1 MTGSPRL
8 LRGCA
13 VLLAIGC
20 TAPARLH
27 AQTTPTPAPAPAAA
41 PAATPGQTQAT
52 DSPRERGRVLQKR
65 NPLASEYQAPGTLGR
80 SPGAQSDGE
89 GNDFRRLFGSSG
101 TLLEGR
107 NLVRTGVFGTLQ
119 SISGRAVPGG
129 EFEVR
134 QVRSDTARAWAW
146 SLRGNVTSADRLIE
160 HYEAAWAP
168 VTELGA
174 DGRYAKGGA
183 PVLNADGREVFFLER
198 PRVSQDL
205 IDTRTRTLGARV
217 ETRFGG
223 EHLLFAQVFWSDYAD
238 DFYRHR
244 IELNTGAGMPQSDGG
259 VADSPST
266 TVTAGDY
273 RDASARRYFAHTL
286 TTRDILRFHVG
297 GRSPLAGGRLDYGL
311 YHARWRNDSPS
322 DAWNFTE
329 KGLDL
334 HYDISEPPFP
344 TLAVTNE
351 RDLAD
356 LERSTF
362 NDLRASRTLTRD
374 LDWAGRLDYER
385 KGRWR
390 DVAWWLTTGALHRE
404 KERTNDSVRDVYLR
418 TATPLT
424 LASVARVDP
433 TGTVIRDRYELPAG
447 LDPEAGRRSME
458 AGDPAFGYNDA
469 KSLLESFQERYTSR
483 ERVAGAYAMMQA
495 QRGPWEVEL
504 GFRGERTRT
513 DTLGTVI
520 SPAGG
525 ESFGPELAQVVE
537 GGTTYS
543 VQEAPGGNRY
553 TTWLPSVAIARKLA
567 AGFTS
572 RAAYFEQLMRP
583 QYFDI
588 VAYRR
593 LNPPTRTLTEGN
605 PALRPTSIRTA
616 VVALDAELRNF
627 GDWAFELYATEVE
640 DFFYS
645 AQDYETVD
653 GEIYTASHVA
663 NGSTADLRGFQVQW
677 SRAWTVLSPLR
688 IESSA
693 GYTYS
698 DSEARLPTR
707 PQDRIPLPERSRHLL
722 RGELAWSIGRWRGS
736 WEVTTQSA
744 ALDEVGPA
752 ANRDAYRE
760 RVFSLDASVG
770 WRPTEG
776 WNTIL
781 TAQNLT
787 DAPERAHEG
796 DPSRITRNQYSGT
809 VWRLGVERTW

>member
-13 VLLAIGC
+13 ALLALGGA
-20 TAPARLH
+20 APARLH
-27 AQTTPTPAPAPAAA
+27 AQTTTTFASAA
-41 PAATPGQTQAT
+41 PASPATAAGQTHAT
-52 DSPRERGRVLQKR
+52 ESPRERGRVLQKR

-89 GNDFRRLFGSSG
+89 GNDFRRYFGDSG
-101 TLLEGR
+101 TLLAAGD
-107 NLVRTGVFGTLQ
+107 LVRTGAFATLQ
-119 SISGRAVPGG
+119 SLSGRAVPGG
-129 EFEVR
+129 TFEVR
-134 QVRSDTARAWAW
+134 QARAGGARPWAW

-168 VTELGA
+168 VTELGNN
-174 DGRYAKGGA
+174 GRYAKTGA
-183 PVLNADGREVFFLER
+183 PVLNRDGREVFFLER
-198 PRVSQDL
+198 PRVSQDTL
-205 IDTRTRTLGARV
+205 ATRTRTLDAQV
-217 ETRFGG
+217 ETRFNG
-223 EHLLFAQVFWSDYAD
+223 EHLLFVQVFWSDYAD

-244 IELNTGAGMPQSDGG
+244 IELNTGAGLPQSDGD
-259 VADSPST
+259 VVDSASST
-266 TVTAGDY
+266 VMAGDY
-273 RDASARRYFAHTL
+273 RDASARRYFAHTI

-297 GRSPLAGGRLDYGL
+297 GRSPFAGGRIDYGL

-334 HYDISEPPFP
+334 HYDISEPAFP
-344 TLAVTNE
+344 LLAVIND
-351 RDLAD
+351 RDLAE

-362 NDLRASRTLTRD
+362 NDLRASHTLTRD
-374 LDWAGRLDYER
+374 LDWAARLDYER

-390 DVAWWLTTGALHRE
+390 DIGWWLTMGTLHRE

-418 TATPLT
+418 TSAPLT
-424 LASVARVDP
+424 LASVARDGA
-433 TGTVIRDRYELPAG
+433 TGLVVRDHYELPAG
-447 LDPEAGRRSME
+447 LDAGAGRRRVG
-458 AGDPAFGYNDA
+458 AADPAFGYNESR
-469 KSLLESFQERYTSR
+469 SLLESFQERYTSR
-483 ERVAGAYAMMQA
+483 ERVGGAFAMAQA
-495 QRGPWEVEL
+495 KRGSWELEL
-504 GFRGERTRT
+504 GIRGEGTRT

-520 SPAGG
+520 APVGG
-525 ESFGPELAQVVE
+525 GFFGPELARVIE

-543 VQEAPGGNRY
+543 IQQAPGENRY
-553 TTWLPSVAIARKLA
+553 TTWLPSLGITRKLGPRFA
-567 AGFTS
+567 I

-616 VVALDAELRNF
+616 VAALDAHVPPLGE
-627 GDWAFELYATEVE
+627 WSFELYATEVE
-640 DFFYS
+640 DFFYN

-653 GEIYTASHVA
+653 GEIYTAGRVA
-663 NGSTADLRGFQVQW
+663 NGSTADLHGLQVQW
-677 SRAWTVLSPLR
+677 SRAWTLLAPLR

-693 GYTYS
+693 AYAYS

-707 PQDRIPLPERSRHLL
+707 LEDRIPLPERSRHLL

-752 ANRDAYRE
+752 ANRDVYRA
-760 RVFSLDASVG
+760 RVLALDASIA
-770 WRPTEG
+770 WRPVDG
-776 WNTIL
+776 WNASL

-796 DPSRITRNQYSGT
+796 DPLRVTRNQYSGT
-809 VWRLGVERTW
+809 LWRLGVEHTW